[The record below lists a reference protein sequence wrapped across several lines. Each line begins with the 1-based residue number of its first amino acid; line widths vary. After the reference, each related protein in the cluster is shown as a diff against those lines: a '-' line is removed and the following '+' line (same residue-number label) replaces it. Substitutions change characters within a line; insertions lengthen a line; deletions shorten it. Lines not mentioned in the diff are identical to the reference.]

1 MNMIEVVTQFRFDKG
16 TRHLSY
22 TPFWI
27 DPNNPAGRLRK
38 APSSSR
44 GRDAAG
50 TSRPSPG
57 RGSLTPHGRGRGR
70 GRGMG
75 ARLAHGI
82 AAFFSMCRN
91 ISSDVHELA
100 RRQRETDDNLRR
112 QASSM
117 GMPFAPRSPDV
128 PLHPPPPEINE
139 WHQQAYGCPLCQLK
153 MRKSIL
159 MIVSSLPRL
168 PTRGIRVNP
177 LHILLPRILQ
187 AAILPQLSLGKK
199 TLRPTWR
206 LNSLLCLLFSG
217 DLWLLVLSIFGAS
230 CQKGEKD

>member
-1 MNMIEVVTQFRFDKG
+1 MKMIEVVTQFRYEKG

-38 APSSSR
+38 APASSR
-44 GRDAAG
+44 EQAAAG

-57 RGSLTPHGRGRGR
+57 RGSPTPRGR

-100 RRQRETDDNLRR
+100 RRQRETDGNLRR
-112 QASSM
+112 
-117 GMPFAPRSPDV
+117 
-128 PLHPPPPEINE
+128 
-139 WHQQAYGCPLCQLK
+139 
-153 MRKSIL
+153 
-159 MIVSSLPRL
+159 
-168 PTRGIRVNP
+168 
-177 LHILLPRILQ
+177 
-187 AAILPQLSLGKK
+187 
-199 TLRPTWR
+199 
-206 LNSLLCLLFSG
+206 
-217 DLWLLVLSIFGAS
+217 
-230 CQKGEKD
+230 